1 MLLLQVKRCANGAST
16 FETSKILTVIP
27 FLLVQIVDTKSKMIF
42 DPKKS
47 NPQVSFLNFSFSV

>member
-42 DPKKS
+42 DPKKVTLR
-47 NPQVSFLNFSFSV
+47 PHF